1 MTALTIARRDLA
13 AYLHGYSAYIIIAA
27 ILFLQGLMFNAWVL
41 GASSARYSHEVL
53 EQFFYLDGGFAMA
66 AAILL
71 TMRSIAEERAN
82 GTEVL
87 LRTSTASDGQIVL
100 GKWLAAMAMIA
111 ILTALTIYMPALIMV
126 NGKVALAHVVV
137 GYVGVLCLAGATTA
151 IGVLGSA
158 MFRFQLAAGIFST
171 VLTITLVVMWILSEI
186 TDPPFADLASYMAIW
201 NMHFTPFQEGRLTLS
216 SLVYYSTV
224 TTAFLYLATRILE
237 ARRWE

>member
-1 MTALTIARRDLA
+1 MIALTIARRDLA

-27 ILFLQGLMFNAWVL
+27 ILGLQGLFFNAWVL

-71 TMRSIAEERAN
+71 TMRSIAEERSN
-82 GTEVL
+82 GTDVL
-87 LRTSTASDGQIVL
+87 LGTSTASDAQIVF
-100 GKWLAAMAMIA
+100 GKWLAAMAMVTL
-111 ILTALTIYMPALIMV
+111 LTVLTVYMPGLIMV
-126 NGKVALAHVVV
+126 NGKVAVGHVVV
-137 GYVGVLCLAGATTA
+137 GYFGVLCLGGATAA
-151 IGVLGSA
+151 IGVFGSS
-158 MFRFQLAAGIFST
+158 MFRSQLAAGIFTT
-171 VLTITLVVMWILSEI
+171 VFTITLVVMWILSEI

-216 SLVYYSTV
+216 SVAYYGTV
-224 TTAFLYLATRILE
+224 TTAFLFLATRILE